1 MTQARWFGGIFVYKR
16 RLVNLDLL
24 FSHKEFFDRTGTK
37 ILTPYLQPRG
47 VSVKAVGRPATNH
60 DSVFRYQGGR
70 PEFLGL
76 SPLVP
81 AVPFWVSSVSST
93 KRGEIVTHNKARTNA
108 NS

>member
-24 FSHKEFFDRTGTK
+24 FSHKEFFDRTKTK

-60 DSVFRYQGGR
+60 DSI
-70 PEFLGL
+70 LD
-76 SPLVP
+76 
-81 AVPFWVSSVSST
+81 
-93 KRGEIVTHNKARTNA
+93 IKAGA
-108 NS
+108 QSF